1 MASQRAIWIAML
13 TACWLLFV
21 LLGGIILI
29 PHLLYPPLSA
39 NDLRGVPSSQV
50 RIQLQ
55 QAQSQLTNGVRS
67 VVLQGLA
74 GLVVAGDAAT
84 WWQVPY
90 QSRGPDHRSVHEGS
104 GPTRQPER

>member
-67 VVLQGLA
+67 VALQGLA
-74 GLVVAGDAAT
+74 GLMVVAGDAAT
-84 WWQVPY
+84 
-90 QSRGPDHRSVHEGS
+90 
-104 GPTRQPER
+104 